1 MTVRLTARQRMG
13 RLLSVIPWVTQNE
26 GTPIDEIE
34 RRFDYPRDMLLR
46 DLQEVVFF
54 VGVYPFT
61 PDQLIEVDISDD
73 KVWIRY
79 ADWFARPLR
88 LTPEEAATLLATANA
103 ALVLADEDTPDPL
116 TRALTK
122 LGTMIGAKADQ
133 AIDVRL
139 GDAQSEIVDEIRCSL
154 DAHVQMEIR
163 YYSYGRDQI
172 SERNIEPLRLFNEHG
187 NWYLDAWCN
196 TVGAPRMFRVD
207 RIRSAR
213 ATDIPIADSRS
224 VQTGSFSASSGDP
237 RVTLR
242 LEPSAQWVIE
252 QYPHESIDHSP
263 DGTVSVELAI
273 TEIPW
278 LQRLMLRLGPAAI
291 ISRADPPISVE
302 TVSEAARRILSRYD
316 T

>member
-1 MTVRLTARQRMG
+1 MNARLTARERMG

-26 GTPIDEIE
+26 GALIDEIE
-34 RRFDYPRDMLLR
+34 RRFDYPREMLLR

-88 LTPEEAATLLATANA
+88 LTAEEAATLLAAASA
-103 ALVLADEDTPDPL
+103 ALVLTDEETPDPL

-122 LGTMIGAKADQ
+122 LGTIVGAKADQ

-139 GDAQSEIVDEIRCSL
+139 GDAQTEIVDEIRHAL
-154 DAHVQMEIR
+154 DNQVLSIR
-163 YYSYGRDQI
+163 YYSYGRDSI
-172 SERNIEPLRLFNEHG
+172 SERQIDPLRLFNEHG
-187 NWYLDAWCN
+187 NWYLDAWCH
-196 TVGAPRMFRVD
+196 TADAPRVFRVD
-207 RIRSAR
+207 RISHADR
-213 ATDIPIADSRS
+213 TDIPVDNSRS
-224 VQTGSFSASSGDP
+224 VQSASFAASSGDP

-242 LEPSAQWVIE
+242 LGRSAHWVVE
-252 QYPHESIDHSP
+252 QYPCESVTHDP
-263 DGTVSVELAI
+263 DGTIIVELAI

-278 LQRLMLRLGPAAI
+278 LQRLLLRLGPAAV
-291 ISRADPPISVE
+291 ISRADPPITEEVISD
-302 TVSEAARRILSRYD
+302 AARKILSLYD
-316 T
+316 S